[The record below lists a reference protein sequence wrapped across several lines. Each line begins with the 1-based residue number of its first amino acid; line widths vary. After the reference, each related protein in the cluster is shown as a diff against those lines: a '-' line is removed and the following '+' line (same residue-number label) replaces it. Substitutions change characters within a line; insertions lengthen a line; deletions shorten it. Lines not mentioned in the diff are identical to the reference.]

1 MDAKIVIYSRHPQ
14 EIRQQKSPAP
24 AFSAAAGRKLK
35 KQDNN
40 LFRTIQTTCG
50 QNAQVLAGKP
60 LLCYR
65 ATHHGMTGQTTMH
78 PLPAPLNRHRR
89 RRFTDVVEVGRP
101 TSTMSVWRGYLS
113 PCMNSRKRGL
123 FYTNTNCT
131 NYTNMK
137 PFQGS
142 EIGIDSCSS

>member
-1 MDAKIVIYSRHPQ
+1 
-14 EIRQQKSPAP
+14 
-24 AFSAAAGRKLK
+24 
-35 KQDNN
+35 
-40 LFRTIQTTCG
+40 
-50 QNAQVLAGKP
+50 VLAGKP
-60 LLCYR
+60 SLCYR

-101 TSTMSVWRGYLS
+101 TSTMSVWRGHLS

-123 FYTNTNCT
+123 FFTNTNCT